1 MIPIP
6 LVCLMYSTLNP
17 AEYVEI
23 ARVVQVEAYRHSK
36 DEYGV
41 AASVLNRVASPEFP
55 DTVCAVVY
63 SQGQYEGVNTN
74 YSLKAE
80 PDLVLKLQ
88 SPEGQ
93 LKIVEALEALDGRTD
108 FKGQSMLHN
117 RIVDEDPMFHPE
129 GNFYHYN
136 WQ

>member
-1 MIPIP
+1 MIPLLADLP
-6 LVCLMYSTLNP
+6 PHSYTCL
-17 AEYVEI
+17 AE
-23 ARVVQVEAYRHSK
+23 VVQVEARRFTD

-41 AASVLNRVASPEFP
+41 AASVLNRVASPDFP
-55 DTVCAVVY
+55 NTVCSVVY
-63 SQGQYEGVNTN
+63 SKGQYEGVSQN
-74 YSLKAE
+74 YTLRAD
-80 PDLVLKLQ
+80 PDLVEKLK

-93 LKIVEALEALDGRTD
+93 MKIVDALKVLDGRTD

-117 RIVDEDPMFHPE
+117 RIVGEDPMFHPE